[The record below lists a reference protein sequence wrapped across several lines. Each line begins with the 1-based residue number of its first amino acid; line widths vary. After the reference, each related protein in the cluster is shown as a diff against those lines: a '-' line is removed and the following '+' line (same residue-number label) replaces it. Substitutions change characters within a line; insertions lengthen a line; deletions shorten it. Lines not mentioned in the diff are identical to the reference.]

1 MIRIVF
7 DQTKRVG
14 LYTVALYLLT
24 VSFGVY
30 LSHGQEMRNR
40 SCAEYLRICEA
51 SCTLRGELFRFDCLG
66 PGINPGSDRYRCLC
80 SDEAFRAIPRKE
92 AVQGE
97 LANRTRREREEQN
110 REQHKENEQ

>member
-14 LYTVALYLLT
+14 LYAAALYLLT
-24 VSFGVY
+24 ISFGVY
-30 LSHGQEMRNR
+30 LSHGQDR
-40 SCAEYLRICEA
+40 SCAEYLRICET
-51 SCTLRGELFRFDCLG
+51 SCTLRGDLFRFDCLG

-80 SDEAFRAIPRKE
+80 ADEALRAIPRKE

-97 LANRTRREREEQN
+97 LANQTRREREELN
-110 REQHKENEQ
+110 KEKEK

>member
-14 LYTVALYLLT
+14 LYAVALYLLT
-24 VSFGVY
+24 ISFGVY
-30 LSHGQEMRNR
+30 LSHGQEMKQNR
-40 SCAEYLRICEA
+40 SCAEYLRICET
-51 SCTLRGELFRFDCLG
+51 SCTLRGDLFRFDCLG

-80 SDEAFRAIPRKE
+80 TDEAFRMAPRKD

-97 LANRTRREREEQN
+97 LANRTRREREELN
-110 REQHKENEQ
+110 REKVQ